1 MTDKVGE
8 MILEQLFKIQ
18 EELKDCVK
26 KDDLK
31 NFATKDDLKNFA
43 TKDDLKNFAT
53 KDDLKALEEKMDTK
67 FATKDDLKAMEERMN
82 AKFATKDDLKG
93 LEKRIDKK
101 MKARFAQ
108 QSQEI
113 ANQFHMAF
121 ESAERIHRQMEARID
136 AKNDMKIAQALQMQ
150 A

>member
-31 NFATKDDLKNFA
+31 
-43 TKDDLKNFAT
+43 
-53 KDDLKALEEKMDTK
+53 
-67 FATKDDLKAMEERMN
+67 AMEE
-82 AKFATKDDLKG
+82 
-93 LEKRIDKK
+93 RIDKK
-101 MKARFAQ
+101 MEDRFAL

-136 AKNDMKIAQALQMQ
+136 EKIDMKIAQALQMQ
-150 A
+150 T

>member
-31 NFATKDDLKNFA
+31 AM
-43 TKDDLKNFAT
+43 
-53 KDDLKALEEKMDTK
+53 EEKMDTK

-82 AKFATKDDLKG
+82 AKFATKDDLKE

-101 MKARFAQ
+101 METRFTQ

-136 AKNDMKIAQALQMQ
+136 AKIDMKIAQAMQMQ